1 MDLTPLFL
9 RNVREA
15 SLLPRGARVLVA
27 ASGGGDSVALL
38 QLLGSAA
45 GVRELTI
52 EVASIDHRTRPGSM
66 DDVRFVGDLARALG
80 LPFRAL
86 ELPAEAGALGEDG
99 LRRARR
105 EALQAA
111 AASNGAA
118 AIALGHQADDVAET
132 MVMRLLRGA
141 GLDGLAG
148 IRARSGPFI
157 RPLLGFRREE
167 LRAHLRF
174 HGLRWVE
181 DPTNLDVR
189 RLRAR
194 VRHRILP
201 ALRAV
206 RPEIDESLVAAARAA
221 ADVLEPL
228 DRWEAGWMA
237 HHAADAE
244 GGLALPVE
252 VLRGEPRA
260 SQGRL
265 ARRAAER
272 LGVDRSRL
280 GRACVEEILAA
291 VSRDGSA
298 AIVPLPGELEAR
310 REGTVLRIVKRE

>member
-15 SLLPRGARVLVA
+15 SLLPRGARILVA

-45 GVRELTI
+45 DVRELTV
-52 EVASIDHRTRPGSM
+52 EVASVDHHTRPGST
-66 DDVRFVGDLARALG
+66 DDVRFVGDLCRALG
-80 LPFRAL
+80 LPFHAL
-86 ELPAEAGALGEDG
+86 ELPPEAGALGEDG

-111 AASNGAA
+111 AAANGAA
-118 AIALGHQADDVAET
+118 VIALGHQADDVAET
-132 MVMRLLRGA
+132 MIMRLLRGA

-157 RPLLGFRREE
+157 RPLLDFRREE

-174 HGLRWVE
+174 HALRWVE

-201 ALRAV
+201 ALRAA
-206 RPEIDESLVAAARAA
+206 RPDIDRSLVAAARAA
-221 ADVLEPL
+221 AGVLEPL
-228 DRWEAGWMA
+228 ERWEAGWMMR
-237 HHAADAE
+237 HAAKRE
-244 GGLALPVE
+244 GGLDLPVGM
-252 VLRGEPRA
+252 LRGEPRA

-265 ARRAAER
+265 ARRAAEC
-272 LGVDRSRL
+272 LGVDRSSL

-291 VSRDGSA
+291 VSRDGSTA
-298 AIVPLPGELEAR
+298 VVPLPGALEAR
-310 REGTVLRIVKRE
+310 RDGTVLRIAKRE